1 MSDVAAAQ
9 ARAEAARQR
18 LTDTVETLQTQLAPE
33 RIARRAVSEVSE
45 TGTRAAQASVEAAR
59 RNPVAVAGA
68 AAVLLATFN
77 RKRIAALFSR
87 PAKRKPLLSIKRSS
101 DHGR

>member
-18 LTDTVETLQTQLAPE
+18 LTSTVEALQTQLAPE

-45 TGTRAAQASVEAAR
+45 SGSRAARASVAVAR

-68 AAVLLATFN
+68 AAVLLAALN
-77 RKRIAALFSR
+77 RKRIAALFAR

-101 DHGR
+101 VHGR

>member
-9 ARAEAARQR
+9 ARAEVARQR
-18 LTDTVETLQTQLAPE
+18 LTSTVETLQAQLAPE

-45 TGTRAAQASVEAAR
+45 SGSRAAQASVTVAR
-59 RNPVAVAGA
+59 RNPVAVVGA
-68 AAVLLATFN
+68 AAVLLAALN
-77 RKRIAALFSR
+77 RKRIAALFTR